1 MKKLRRGSEEGN
13 TTKRA
18 NRERERVVS
27 RWRLS
32 RDRRMKRKREKSGI
46 FKEREKLQRKEKGLR
61 DQKGEG
67 EEEE

>member
-1 MKKLRRGSEEGN
+1 
-13 TTKRA
+13 
-18 NRERERVVS
+18 
-27 RWRLS
+27 
-32 RDRRMKRKREKSGI
+32 MKRKREKSGI